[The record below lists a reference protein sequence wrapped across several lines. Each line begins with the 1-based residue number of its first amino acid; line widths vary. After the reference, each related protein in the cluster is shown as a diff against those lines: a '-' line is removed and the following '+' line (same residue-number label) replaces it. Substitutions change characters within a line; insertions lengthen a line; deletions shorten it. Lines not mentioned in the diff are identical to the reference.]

1 MSDWGAEPSSPLRLS
16 PVSVLCLCLGWSR
29 PVLSAMWPAGEAEA
43 LGAQYYP
50 RGRPAHQ
57 PPGVLATLPRKPQ
70 SLCNGLPWPQSGVVG
85 WVPLLGWWRPAP
97 SLLSPSPSLISPLS
111 PSSVWPTMPWSV
123 PELSTPTPCRSSLA
137 RRACGCGLHTSR
149 RTTVPGVWQAFHPV
163 LRLGLSSPWVGESL
177 IGGQASAMR
186 GGLSCGSWAVQ
197 PSCLSGTF
205 CDSIPA
211 AVQLRSPGTE
221 GPICLQ

>member
-50 RGRPAHQ
+50 RGRPAPTPWSPSNSTGSPRVFVMGFHGLSQ
-57 PPGVLATLPRKPQ
+57 GRGVGTPPGLV
-70 SLCNGLPWPQSGVVG
+70 
-85 WVPLLGWWRPAP
+85 AP
-97 SLLSPSPSLISPLS
+97 SPHSCPVPSLISPLS

-123 PELSTPTPCRSSLA
+123 PRLSYAYALQVFLA
-137 RRACGCGLHTSR
+137 RRACVARLHASR

-163 LRLGLSSPWVGESL
+163 LRLGLSSPWVGREPHW
-177 IGGQASAMR
+177 R
-186 GGLSCGSWAVQ
+186 
-197 PSCLSGTF
+197 
-205 CDSIPA
+205 
-211 AVQLRSPGTE
+211 
-221 GPICLQ
+221 